1 MSAVG
6 GVLNLAPAQVAV
18 QPVGTSAT
26 LAPNATA
33 AVYYYICCADRT
45 SSATTT
51 MTLNVYTFQPG
62 SPTAANY
69 TTSASY
75 VMDIVGTIDA
85 QCVRVRATDP
95 SHAHCCRAAQPQPP
109 RRSLYPYAHSL
120 PHLFCYAGPT
130 KLTPSPLQPTRPTL
144 ACRLPSPSLAA
155 RAPSVQIWS
164 CFLRRR
170 RTRHGMR
177 LLLRSSALCAG
188 FTRRRPTSPRRS
200 SSTSST
206 CSKLARTTSAR
217 AHLCPS
223 ASARATSLRST
234 TSQAARRLSFL
245 ACHLKTSP
253 SRRQSTASRC
263 RR

>member
-62 SPTAANY
+62 SPTAPTY

-109 RRSLYPYAHSL
+109 SPLALSLRSL
-120 PHLFCYAGPT
+120 PHLF
-130 KLTPSPLQPTRPTL
+130 
-144 ACRLPSPSLAA
+144 
-155 RAPSVQIWS
+155 
-164 CFLRRR
+164 
-170 RTRHGMR
+170 
-177 LLLRSSALCAG
+177 
-188 FTRRRPTSPRRS
+188 
-200 SSTSST
+200 ST
-206 CSKLARTTSAR
+206 
-217 AHLCPS
+217 
-223 ASARATSLRST
+223 
-234 TSQAARRLSFL
+234 QG
-245 ACHLKTSP
+245 
-253 SRRQSTASRC
+253 QQN
-263 RR
+263 